1 MRRDS
6 GFSYQCGQCG
16 RCCRDKVIT
25 LSPYDV
31 MRMARAAGLSTGEV
45 IARYTSRRG
54 SLLRFEADGACAA
67 LRGAR
72 CALHAGRPIACR
84 VYPLGIERS
93 VDGES
98 FVRLE
103 PAEGSL
109 GVYGDHETI
118 GDFLDDQEVQ
128 PYLEAIGRYQRL
140 IAAFGA
146 RLDQIAD
153 FDRIEPREFYRRAV
167 REALAESG
175 YDRNALIDALFDAD
189 LIVGRFDDERE
200 AVEAH
205 ASALEAMIGIESNP
219 GRLAAASALLAVS
232 LGYSP
237 RVVNQAGCAAAG

>member
-6 GFSYQCGQCG
+6 AFSYQCGQCG

-31 MRMARAAGLSTGEV
+31 MRMARAAALSTGEV
-45 IARYTSRRG
+45 IARYTLRRG

-72 CALHAGRPIACR
+72 CTLHAGRPLSCR
-84 VYPLGIERS
+84 VYPLGIERGA
-93 VDGES
+93 DGER
-98 FVRLE
+98 FVPLE

-109 GVYGDHETI
+109 GVYGDHETV
-118 GDFLDDQEVQ
+118 GDFLADQKTQ
-128 PYLEAIGRYQRL
+128 AYLEAISRYERL
-140 IAAFGA
+140 IASFNA
-146 RLDQIAD
+146 RLEQVAD
-153 FDRIEPREFYRRAV
+153 FERIEPREFYRRAV

-175 YDRNALIDALFDAD
+175 YDANVLIDALFDAD
-189 LIVGRFDDERE
+189 RIVGRFDNERE

-205 ASALEAMIGIESNP
+205 VDALEAMIGVESNP

-237 RVVNQAGCAAAG
+237 RVGRQAGCAAVD